1 MEKITV
7 CVSSKFIRGT
17 FLFLAMPPP
26 TSSRRRAL
34 LRAIAPLAAIILV
47 LFFSPLVS
55 AGPREDREAAAA
67 AAAAEKAAASSPAP
81 LPSASSALGS
91 GAPKNASFLF
101 TITARKAELSP
112 DPKVSMERDEC
123 GERGN

>member
-1 MEKITV
+1 MI
-7 CVSSKFIRGT
+7 
-17 FLFLAMPPP
+17 FLYSPRSPAKMPPQTP
-26 TSSRRRAL
+26 RRRRAL
-34 LRAIAPLAAIILV
+34 RESAPLAALSLSLLL
-47 LFFSPLVS
+47 LFCSPLVR

-67 AAAAEKAAASSPAP
+67 AAAKASASSPAP
-81 LPSASSALGS
+81 SPSPSASSALGS